1 MAMRHRF
8 QGYLLDDEL
17 VGPGWT
23 EKEER
28 VWSVSHVSEQ
38 LGERWYHS
46 PRESLLEKGQLWRR
60 IGVSFGEG

>member
-1 MAMRHRF
+1 MEMRHRF

-17 VGPGWT
+17 AGPGWT

-28 VWSVSHVSEQ
+28 VWSDSHVSQQ

-46 PRESLLEKGQLWRR
+46 PRESLLEKEQFWGR
-60 IGVSFGEG
+60 IGVRFGEG